1 MSTNTNLFEF
11 AESVAP
17 LYIMHN
23 WLNLR
28 DATLR
33 DAALRV
39 YKVVTELY
47 DNVEQRVGLDSDS
60 YVKYSSARVYVEYSP
75 DPDGVGMPEIEV
87 GLSLLHLLPNDDGEW
102 QDVREFEDDD
112 AQL

>member
-47 DNVEQRVGLDSDS
+47 DSVERRIEQDSDS
-60 YVKYSSARVYVEYSP
+60 YTRHSSGRVYVEYSP
-75 DPDGVGMPEIEV
+75 DPDGIGVPQIEV
-87 GLSLLHLLPNDDGEW
+87 GLNLLHLYPNDDGEW
-102 QDVREFEDDD
+102 QNIFEFEDAD